1 MVVVVVVVVVMQRL
15 QHHRHRH
22 QLWKAVAQQQ
32 LLQLLL
38 LRRLSHWD
46 PLVQV
51 PQERLEHPQGD
62 PLLRVQ
68 QYQALLEV
76 PQGPLVLGGRLGP
89 LHHLVGPPG
98 QGHPCSFLVL
108 QLRPPPKQPRQV
120 MRQLTRIPVM
130 LRKSLQPA
138 QAVQPPQSHQLQR
151 CPNLRN
157 LGHPLAPLKAPPGHL
172 QPLLLK

>member
-1 MVVVVVVVVVMQRL
+1 MVVVVVVVMQRL

-22 QLWKAVAQQQ
+22 QLWKVVAQQQ
-32 LLQLLL
+32 LLLQQLL

-51 PQERLEHPQGD
+51 PQEHLEHPQGD
-62 PLLRVQ
+62 PLLRIQ
-68 QYQALLEV
+68 QSQALLEV

-89 LHHLVGPPG
+89 LHHPVGLPG

-108 QLRPPPKQPRQV
+108 QLRPLPKQPRQV
-120 MRQLTRIPVM
+120 MRQLTRLPVM
-130 LRKSLQPA
+130 RRKSLQSA
-138 QAVQPPQSHQLQR
+138 QAVQPPQSQR